1 MLVPDMSDSDEE
13 EKVFDQSQT
22 SDAKDERDDDD
33 EEDLLDEEGNPV
45 PEIVRQVRSAQRRQK
60 PRIEE
65 VAPQGE

>member
-13 EKVFDQSQT
+13 EKVFEQSQT
-22 SDAKDERDDDD
+22 SDAKDERDDD

-65 VAPQGE
+65 VAPQGQ